1 MAEGVTTARFL
12 VDEMGLSDTVTAR
25 TAVCCSAALT
35 SLLIST
41 TVNAVSSSEGLEHR
55 QRDRHT
61 DRQTDRQTHRHTDQ
75 TDARTHAR
83 THSHTHTHS
92 LSLSLFVP

>member
-61 DRQTDRQTHRHTDQ
+61 DRQTNTQTRQ
-75 TDARTHAR
+75 THAR
-83 THSHTHTHS
+83 THTHTHTHTHT